1 MVLSIQAQTPK
12 FEWVKGVGSTENN
25 DGGYR
30 ITTDHN
36 GFIYTTGV
44 YTGTL
49 SFGNIGFIKSN
60 GNGDLF
66 ITKQDA
72 SGKFLWAKG
81 IGGEYFDDGANSIE
95 VDKNGNVY
103 VLGNFKGTYDF
114 DPGTSKYNLTST
126 GTDKKDIF
134 ILKLDSNGLF
144 LWAKQLVGEDDDY
157 PSGIILDSSNNILI
171 NGQSYSKIDL
181 DPGSGKFEL
190 SSASN
195 FILKLNSDGNF
206 DWAKKIAG
214 SRINDHSIFKDTAG
228 YIYLAGSFDVKTDFD
243 PGPDSFF
250 LNVKDFNSEHF
261 ILKLD
266 LFGNFIWVKKIK
278 NRFLQITTDLT
289 GNIFLTGI
297 FSFTVDI
304 NPSEKDSFLLTPNG
318 NQDIY
323 VVKLNSSGDFIWA
336 KQIGGI
342 DDETPHDITT
352 DNNGDVYVAGH
363 FKKTVDFDP
372 GSGVNNLVSFG
383 GSKDAFIL
391 KLNRSGEFI
400 WAGAFRATGDYET
413 VSSITIDEFFNIYAT
428 GWFYYQTDFDPNVGT
443 VQLNSEGQSS
453 DGFIIKLNQCSFIDK
468 TTNLNG
474 SVIKA
479 NQTGATYQWIDCKTG
494 KPISGETNQSYSA
507 KSNGNFAVVI
517 SKDNCKQISS
527 CTEIL
532 TFGINEK
539 LNKGH
544 IDVYPNPTKG
554 IFHIDL
560 KNFESNIVNIQI
572 LNSTGRIVFEER
584 SNDSNAQFN
593 IQNLADGLYFIRIMG
608 NNSIGL
614 QKIIKM

>member
-49 SFGNIGFIKSN
+49 SFSNIGFIKSN

-103 VLGNFKGTYDF
+103 ILGNFKGTYDF

-195 FILKLNSDGNF
+195 FILNLSSDGNF
-206 DWAKKIAG
+206 NWAKKIAG
-214 SRINDHSIFKDTAG
+214 SRINDHSIFKDKAG
-228 YIYLAGSFDVKTDFD
+228 NIYLAGSFDVKTDFD

-250 LNVKDFNSEHF
+250 LKVKEFNSEHF

-266 LFGNFIWVKKIK
+266 LLGNFIWVKNIK
-278 NRFLQITTDLT
+278 NRFLQVTTDLT

-391 KLNRSGEFI
+391 KLNKSGEFI
-400 WAGAFRATGDYET
+400 WAGAFRATADYER
-413 VSSITIDEFFNIYAT
+413 VSSITIDELFNIYGT

-560 KNFESNIVNIQI
+560 KNFKSNIVNIQI
-572 LNSTGRIVFEER
+572 LNSTGRIVFEET
-584 SNDSNAQFN
+584 SNDSSAQFN
-593 IQNLADGLYFIRIMG
+593 IQHLADGLYFIRIMG